1 MSRGLMKR
9 ISSVPG
15 ADSQKAFGTSMD
27 AMRVP
32 SANARRNVYVR
43 SHLGQARGIR
53 RVGTEIGGVQHVSS
67 GGKPV
72 LRHLE
77 TGTNRPSAGFKEP
90 PRRSY
95 NPYG

>member
-1 MSRGLMKR
+1 M
-9 ISSVPG
+9 P
-15 ADSQKAFGTSMD
+15 D
-27 AMRVP
+27 
-32 SANARRNVYVR
+32 ANARRNVYNR

-77 TGTNRPSAGFKEP
+77 AGTNRPSAGFKEP